1 MRVTAAAALA
11 EIFTGRLSFDLPDDT
26 PPGFFDWKDDEVDE
40 EEEDEEGSFEA
51 MAVVWVATDQYNR
64 AQPLIV

>member
-26 PPGFFDWKDDEVDE
+26 PSSFFDGEDDE
-40 EEEDEEGSFEA
+40 EEEGSFGA
-51 MAVVWVATDQYNR
+51 MGVVWDATDQYNR
-64 AQPLIV
+64 EQLLIV